1 MDAKPAPTKFIPTF
15 TLLIGG
21 AVLMGGVFTMID
33 DSGSTASGLTL
44 GLSLIH
50 I

>member
-21 AVLMGGVFTMID
+21 AVLDGWGVHHD
-33 DSGSTASGLTL
+33 
-44 GLSLIH
+44 
-50 I
+50 